1 MDAYPAL
8 AALLFEHLAVPM
20 VSAPELLATANIS
33 GKNKQLEAE
42 GWGRAAIQVLEER
55 SIAADQERI
64 EGGREEGM
72 DESQTT
78 ELLPGFLGT
87 NGAALVK

>member
-1 MDAYPAL
+1 M
-8 AALLFEHLAVPM
+8 
-20 VSAPELLATANIS
+20 
-33 GKNKQLEAE
+33 EAE
-42 GWGRAAIQVLEER
+42 GGGRAAIQVLEER